1 MNETPQIELD
11 LDPQSLPSMLP
22 EGPGVYLFKD
32 SSGKIIYVGK
42 AKNLKKRILS
52 YLKPLGELPHKAG
65 VMMSRAKGLDYILT
79 TTDKEAFILESNL
92 IKKHLPRYNI
102 VLRDDKQYPWLRLD
116 PGEPY
121 PRLSIVRR
129 IKKDGA
135 RYFGPFSSAHS
146 VRSTLKLIDRIF
158 QLRKC
163 RGRIPPERSRPCLNF
178 QLSQCL
184 GPCALDVP
192 TEVYKEFI
200 EQVILFLEGRSQELI
215 KELKKSMEAAVESL
229 DFEKAARIRDQIKA
243 VEKTVER
250 QNVVSPKMEDQDV
263 IGLAEKEGAFQIVIL
278 FIRKGYLSGSRNYLV
293 KNEGGSS
300 SEVMEAFLKQFYDRE
315 TFVPK
320 HIFISE
326 SVDDLPAIMEWI
338 SDTAGKRVYIEQPS
352 RGEKVRLVRMAVA
365 NAENLL
371 LHRKEGTAGD
381 VLAMAEAVL
390 KLRKRPRIM
399 ECVDISNIHGSLA
412 VGVVVSF
419 LDGQPNKEGYR
430 NFRVK
435 GVEGIDDY
443 AMMAEVISRRLTKGS
458 LPDLLVV
465 DGGKGHLQ
473 VVKKVVDGTMD
484 KDPPDLVAIAKED
497 HKDEGEKVYIPG
509 RKNPVNLRRD
519 HPVLLLLMRIRD
531 EAHRRAITYHRKLR
545 GKAFTTS
552 RLDFIPGLGAKKKRI
567 LLYHF
572 GTLEAILGASE
583 EDLAKVHGI
592 SRSLAKKIKMFLPP
606 F

>member
-1 MNETPQIELD
+1 
-11 LDPQSLPSMLP
+11 MLP

-52 YLKPLGELPHKAG
+52 YFKPLSELPHKTG

-116 PGEPY
+116 PSEPY

-129 IKKDGA
+129 VKKDGA

-184 GPCALDVP
+184 GPCAQDVP
-192 TEVYKEFI
+192 TEVYKEFL

-215 KELKKSMEAAVESL
+215 KELKKSMDAAVESL

-263 IGLAEKEGAFQIVIL
+263 IGLAEKEEAFQIVIL
-278 FIRKGYLSGSRNYLV
+278 FVRKGYLSGSRSYLV

-320 HIFISE
+320 HILISE

-338 SDTAGKRVYIEQPS
+338 SDTAGKRVYIEKPS
-352 RGEKVRLVRMAVA
+352 RGEKLRLVGMAVA

-371 LHRKEGTAGD
+371 LHRKEGTGGD
-381 VLAMAEAVL
+381 VLETAEAIL
-390 KLRKRPRIM
+390 KLRKRPRVI

-419 LDGQPNKEGYR
+419 LDGEPNKEGYR

-435 GVEGIDDY
+435 RVAGIDDY
-443 AMMAEVISRRLTKGS
+443 GMMAEVIGRRLTKGS

-473 VVKKVVDGTMD
+473 VVKRVVDRIMD

-497 HKDEGEKVYIPG
+497 HKDEGEKVYLPG
-509 RKNPVNLRRD
+509 RKNPVKLRKD
-519 HPVLLLLMRIRD
+519 HPLLLLLMRIRD

-552 RLDFIPGLGAKKKRI
+552 RLDLIPGLGAKKKRI

-572 GTLEAILGASE
+572 GTLEAIFGASE
-583 EDLAKVHGI
+583 EDLAKVPGI
-592 SRSLAKKIKMFLPP
+592 SRSLAGKIRTLLPP